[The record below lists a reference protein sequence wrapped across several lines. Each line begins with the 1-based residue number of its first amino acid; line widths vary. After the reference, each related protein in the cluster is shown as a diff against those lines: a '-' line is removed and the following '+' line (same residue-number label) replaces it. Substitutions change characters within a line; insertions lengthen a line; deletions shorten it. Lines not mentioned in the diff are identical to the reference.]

1 MKKSRFFPFERNRY
15 FYGKLLTVRDFESE
29 QKYFNDKRRLLNRLL
44 FGSGVVAGLQVV
56 AVDDKSVSVQ
66 SGLALDGLGREITV
80 SSPVTLKLSMMEG
93 FNNNDYAK
101 NVYLCIAYDEK
112 GKEPVHAVVNSS
124 ARPDE
129 ISEYNRVVEGYRL
142 FIRENAPEPAQ
153 FEWNEFALATA
164 VLYDDGHVRV
174 LQTVPRYVTEG
185 ETFEARLRVE
195 KTLQTPPITFE
206 YEPLGGLFP
215 LAEDPGCSTA
225 GKIRIDVPA
234 DNKSDDFV
242 VQWPVR
248 AAGSAGDKGD
258 FGSKP
263 GTAVLTIGDRR
274 IQVESACSQTIEIVA
289 DTEEKLWEAY
299 AARSMDEAL
308 GSPAEPEVVLA
319 KISLLQMGPS
329 YVIDHV
335 TPLPFNEL
343 IASSPL
349 LGILARR
356 TGSSLPGGGSDRAA
370 FTAGASVRQ
379 LEADEPPQFSVDYRA
394 DKGHFD
400 FTLGLPQQ
408 RSAQDEISSG
418 VVDLPLAG
426 GIVKSGMISF
436 GKQERSYYT
445 DEISHGLGPGQVMVT
460 VGLEVADNDMIP
472 DLLNVNESVFY
483 GASDVFQG
491 SDYDIGLPK
500 VSVGTVVYPRRGTF
514 RIGLKLLS
522 PAEGASL
529 RLRWWA
535 VRSSKDTAQQAAAT
549 DLSFSE
555 REAAAGT
562 DSK

>member
-112 GKEPVHAVVNSS
+112 GKEPVHAVTNSS

-215 LAEDPGCSTA
+215 LMEDSCCSTA
-225 GKIRIDVPA
+225 GKIRVDVPA

-242 VQWPVR
+242 VRWPVR
-248 AAGSAGDKGD
+248 AAGSAGEKGD

-289 DTEEKLWEAY
+289 DAEEKLWEAY

-343 IASSPL
+343 IANSPL

-356 TGSSLPGGGSDRAA
+356 TGSSSPSGGSDRAA

-379 LEADEPPQFSVDYRA
+379 LGADEPPQFSVGYRA

-408 RSAQDEISSG
+408 RSAHQEIGSG

-460 VGLEVADNDMIP
+460 VGLEMADNDMIP
-472 DLLNVNESVFY
+472 DLLNVNESIFY

-522 PAEGASL
+522 PAEGSSL

-535 VRSSKDTAQQAAAT
+535 VRSNKDTAQQAAAT

-562 DSK
+562 DNK